1 MLTPERLLRFM
12 IELIFVLLGSLVVWL
27 GLARRIYVDRHSAAW
42 LILSVALI
50 LWGLRA
56 LYKPGQ
62 WWLRWQNW
70 TRGLSLALLGV
81 LMLVT
86 SRVPFAWVGPMLAGL
101 SLALLG
107 VLMLVTSRVPFAWV
121 GPMLAAGGGLL
132 VLRGM
137 IGAFLIFRPR

>member
-1 MLTPERLLRFM
+1 MAMLTPERLLRFM
-12 IELIFVLLGSLVVWL
+12 IELIFALLGFLVVWL
-27 GLARRIYVDRHSAAW
+27 GMARRIYVDRHSIAW

-56 LYKPGQ
+56 LYSPGQ

-81 LMLVT
+81 LMLAI
-86 SRVPFAWVGPMLAGL
+86 SRVPFL
-101 SLALLG
+101 
-107 VLMLVTSRVPFAWV
+107 WV